1 MKITNKTTIRSESR
15 VSFGS
20 VSAIPD
26 VPQIPAAK
34 KMLSMVPEESETKT
48 EKSEPVTIAET
59 VLIWDAATSPQ
70 FGNYGVV
77 GNLPTVVSGGNYGG
91 VNVTQNT
98 LQSMMNPFTYQS
110 NHNMPFVIDVFA
122 RGAKLRWGARECALE
137 IRVGNYHVCTG
148 WAPASKM
155 PRWDVYL
162 GPFGVCAQM
171 NERIIISVL
180 GRGQQHGAK
189 ILDMLD
195 IPVRKLYNKGCYV
208 KREFGMDRN
217 NCKIQLEVSMKQA
230 NRMGGNIMGGGV
242 ALPMGHLMAPAYG
255 GMGNVVWA

>member
-34 KMLSMVPEESETKT
+34 KMLSMVPEESETKA

-59 VLIWDAATSPQ
+59 VLI
-70 FGNYGVV
+70 
-77 GNLPTVVSGGNYGG
+77 
-91 VNVTQNT
+91 
-98 LQSMMNPFTYQS
+98 
-110 NHNMPFVIDVFA
+110 
-122 RGAKLRWGARECALE
+122 
-137 IRVGNYHVCTG
+137 
-148 WAPASKM
+148 
-155 PRWDVYL
+155 WDVYL

-208 KREFGMDRN
+208 KREFGIDRN